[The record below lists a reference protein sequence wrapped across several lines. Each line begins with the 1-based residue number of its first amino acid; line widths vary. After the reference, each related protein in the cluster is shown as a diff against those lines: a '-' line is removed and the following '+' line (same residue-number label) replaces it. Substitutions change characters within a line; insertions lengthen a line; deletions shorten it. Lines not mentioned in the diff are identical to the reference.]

1 MYVKTIDLEK
11 SKALAK
17 NYIYQ
22 IAVAEREFHERYW
35 TKVGSVLIKTKN
47 KHDDKNEWNH
57 DILSVTLL
65 T

>member
-22 IAVAEREFHERYW
+22 IAVAEREFHERY
-35 TKVGSVLIKTKN
+35 
-47 KHDDKNEWNH
+47 
-57 DILSVTLL
+57 
-65 T
+65 